1 MRLPNLL
8 SWSFVCPSADIPDAQ
23 VSPTSPRRAPLR
35 MSGANRTS
43 RSASVVSL
51 HRDGLLCAP
60 APGLLQ
66 PGTGH
71 GVHCVS
77 AFPEPERET
86 SLDHPG
92 PVGRLPRNA
101 VHTPQRIPLVSSR
114 TASLRPLPSCGY
126 HLFRL
131 RFPHTLRRTRFEQ
144 PSAPTGRSQR
154 ALALPGRSR
163 SARGESPRDSRSLHR
178 RNGVLKDCV
187 VAPSLPDRSREA
199 NLPRKELRN
208 LEPSKLGPPCHPK
221 VTRAQSPHRPK
232 PPRTP
237 LVRRRNVTPRKFC
250 CPPEPCPQP

>member
-1 MRLPNLL
+1 MCSPNLL

-23 VSPTSPRRAPLR
+23 VSPTSPRGARFR
-35 MSGANRTS
+35 MPGANQTS
-43 RSASVVSL
+43 CSASVVSL

-86 SLDHPG
+86 SLDRPG

-101 VHTPQRIPLVSSR
+101 VHTPRRIPLVNSR

-131 RFPHTLRRTRFEQ
+131 RFP
-144 PSAPTGRSQR
+144 ARSEER
-154 ALALPGRSR
+154 ASNNSPLPPVETSVRSH
-163 SARGESPRDSRSLHR
+163 SPAEAGSCVASRHGTAFLSI
-178 RNGVLKDCV
+178 
-187 VAPSLPDRSREA
+187 AEA
-199 NLPRKELRN
+199 M
-208 LEPSKLGPPCHPK
+208 S
-221 VTRAQSPHRPK
+221 
-232 PPRTP
+232 
-237 LVRRRNVTPRKFC
+237 
-250 CPPEPCPQP
+250 

>member
-1 MRLPNLL
+1 MCLPNLL

-23 VSPTSPRRAPLR
+23 VSPTSPRRTPLR
-35 MSGANRTS
+35 MPGANRAS

-86 SLDHPG
+86 SLDRPG
-92 PVGRLPRNA
+92 PVRRLPRNA
-101 VHTPQRIPLVSSR
+101 VRTPRRIPLVNSR

-131 RFPHTLRRTRFEQ
+131 RFPARSEEQ
-144 PSAPTGRSQR
+144 
-154 ALALPGRSR
+154 ALSNPPPPPA
-163 SARGESPRDSRSLHR
+163 
-178 RNGVLKDCV
+178 
-187 VAPSLPDRSREA
+187 EA
-199 NLPRKELRN
+199 NRRLHSPAEAEVRVVSHHGTAV
-208 LEPSKLGPPCHPK
+208 PS
-221 VTRAQSPHRPK
+221 TAEAMS
-232 PPRTP
+232 
-237 LVRRRNVTPRKFC
+237 
-250 CPPEPCPQP
+250 